1 MKTFRELIVWQKS
14 VELVTNIYSVTQVF
28 PKEEIYGLTNQIRRA
43 AVSIPSNIAEGFG
56 RDSKKEFKRFLLISM
71 GSIFEIQTQL
81 EIAKNLNFFSK
92 EEYLTTF
99 NSTREIEAMLSALIR
114 KLK

>member
-1 MKTFRELIVWQKS
+1 
-14 VELVTNIYSVTQVF
+14 
-28 PKEEIYGLTNQIRRA
+28 
-43 AVSIPSNIAEGFG
+43 
-56 RDSKKEFKRFLLISM
+56 M